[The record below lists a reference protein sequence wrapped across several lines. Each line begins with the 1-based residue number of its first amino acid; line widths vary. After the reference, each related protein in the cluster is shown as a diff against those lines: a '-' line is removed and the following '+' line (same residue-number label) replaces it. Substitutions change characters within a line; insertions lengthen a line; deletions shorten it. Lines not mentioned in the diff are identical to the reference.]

1 MKTFEEPITKDA
13 NLMLCTLY
21 KAYLEK
27 CKTGTPKADAKYFSD
42 YDNVQQQYFSNL
54 PIKDVDETLREL
66 WRSKLITARGYD
78 GHVGRVTLT
87 DSAIVYM
94 ENRFK
99 RGLSE
104 VIEAIAALK

>member
-1 MKTFEEPITKDA
+1 MFEKPITKDA
-13 NLMLCTLY
+13 NLMLYTLY

-27 CKTGTPKADAKYFSD
+27 RKAGTPKADAKYFSD
-42 YDNVQQQYFSNL
+42 YDSVHLQLFSNASVE
-54 PIKDVDETLREL
+54 DVDETLREL
-66 WRSKLITARGYD
+66 WRSEFITARGYD
-78 GHVGRVTLT
+78 GHVCRVTLT
-87 DSAIVYM
+87 DDAIVYM